1 MRAIALLMAAASAA
15 AAGYEEGMPNLVSPY
30 FLEPG
35 ISEVTIQHR
44 FYGEAFD
51 DAIDDFLG
59 ADLGAN
65 ISIGLRSFVAP
76 GVELD
81 LSHTRAAGEYSAGA
95 GFNSSVHGSPVSFH
109 VSAHWFT
116 VETNQE
122 ERESGFSGIASIEAG
137 RLGDLVAVTANAAY
151 DSRAERLGLG
161 FGLDG
166 AVTESVSLQGEYWPA
181 RDGGDE
187 FPADSADAWC
197 FGLRASTWGHQFGLL
212 FGNSWKLGPRS
223 MAAGAADDE
232 IRMGLTI
239 RRRLAL

>member
-1 MRAIALLMAAASAA
+1 MGMFALLAAAASAA
-15 AAGYEEGMPNLVSPY
+15 ALGYEEGMPNLVSPY
-30 FLEPG
+30 LLEPG
-35 ISEVTIQHR
+35 ISEITIQHR

-76 GVELD
+76 GIELD

-95 GFNSSVHGSPVSFH
+95 GFNSSVSGSPVSFH

-116 VETNQE
+116 LEANQE
-122 ERESGFSGIASIEAG
+122 ERESGFCGIASVEAG

-161 FGLDG
+161 FGLD
-166 AVTESVSLQGEYWPA
+166 AVVTENISLQGEYWPA
-181 RDGGDE
+181 RDGGDD
-187 FPADSADAWC
+187 FPADSMDAWC

-212 FGNSWKLGPRS
+212 FGNSWLIGPRS
-223 MAAGAADDE
+223 MAAGADDDE